1 MGYQRNMAWEL
12 RLKNHLFFEL
22 LREFIEYGVKT
33 NSDLSAGAT
42 LTSSIIQKAVL
53 LSSVYGDSKGR
64 HTDPGKT
71 KTPRRGDH
79 DRLSPALPILAQVHP
94 FVKGGVWTKVVD
106 VREGQMIAVR
116 GTNGKPVY
124 ERIVSITRKSAEQ
137 VWDIEVEGT
146 HNFIGNDII
155 AHNTYLSGNTFIG
168 GDLTAT
174 SSTITFSGLG
184 TDMLTALNGSG
195 NLVATSTP
203 TAARYLAT
211 SSIASI
217 LPYASSTSLTVSQS
231 AYFATASGNVGIGTT
246 SPWGKFAI
254 EESTSIP
261 SLVVGHVRATTT
273 LMTKWNASIG
283 GFGEVMFGTSTPRG
297 NTVLTIENP
306 TGAYSALAFS
316 RGTSM
321 QVDMGLSGDSFI
333 IQSQPSGAR
342 LLTID
347 AANVRLGVG
356 TSTPNNAL
364 DVAGNGYI
372 SSNLFLGG
380 TLTATSP

>member
-217 LPYASSTSLTVSQS
+217 LPYASSTALTVSGTG
-231 AYFATASGNVGIGTT
+231 YFGTASTT
-246 SPWGKFAI
+246 NLTVSA
-254 EESTSIP
+254 
-261 SLVVGHVRATTT
+261 LTTT
-273 LMTKWNASIG
+273 RIP
-283 GFGEVMFGTSTPRG
+283 F
-297 NTVLTIENP
+297 LT
-306 TGAYSALAFS
+306 TAGAF
-316 RGTSM
+316 T
-321 QVDMGLSGDSFI
+321 DDSD
-333 IQSQPSGAR
+333 
-342 LLTID
+342 LT
-347 AANVRLGVG
+347 
-356 TSTPNNAL
+356 
-364 DVAGNGYI
+364 
-372 SSNLFLGG
+372 F
-380 TLTATSP
+380 